1 MIRIVLPYHLRNLA
15 KINSEAGLEVSGD
28 ITIQTILTALE
39 ARYPM
44 LAGTIR
50 DHLTKQRRP
59 FVRYYVCGDDLSLA
73 PPDAPLPPQIISGE
87 EPFVILGA
95 IAGG

>member
-15 KINSEAGLEVSGD
+15 HINSEVQLDISGD
-28 ITIQTILTALE
+28 VTIHAVLTVLE
-39 ARYPM
+39 TRYPM

-59 FVRYYVCGDDLSLA
+59 FVRYYACGEDLSLE
-73 PPDAPLPPQIISGE
+73 PTDTQLPPQIISGE
-87 EPFVILGA
+87 EPFVVLGA